1 MTDSDEEFAETV
13 ALVSAAYLLLEETST
28 VPVPRVY
35 LTHAVET
42 ASAKND
48 LNFQRLFRGSRAL
61 FNNFCALLR
70 TDLEIWSFLS
80 DTLAYIL
87 GI

>member
-42 ASAKND
+42 ALAKDD
-48 LNFQRLFRGSRAL
+48 LNFQRLFRVSRAL
-61 FNNFCALLR
+61 FNNFVHYCEVTSR
-70 TDLEIWSFLS
+70 FGGFFL
-80 DTLAYIL
+80 IL
-87 GI
+87 WLTF

>member
-28 VPVPRVY
+28 VPVLRVY

-42 ASAKND
+42 ALAKDD
-48 LNFQRLFRGSRAL
+48 LNFQRLFRVSRAL
-61 FNNFCALLR
+61 FNNLCALLR
-70 TDLEIWSFLS
+70 TNLEIWRFFS

-87 GI
+87 RI